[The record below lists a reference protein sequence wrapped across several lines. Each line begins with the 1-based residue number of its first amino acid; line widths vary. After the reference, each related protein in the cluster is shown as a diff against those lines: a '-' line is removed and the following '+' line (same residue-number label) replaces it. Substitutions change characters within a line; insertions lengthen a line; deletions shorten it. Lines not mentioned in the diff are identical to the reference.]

1 VSQLPIF
8 LFGVAVFFV
17 GGVGMVLIGLDLFR
31 SWSED
36 DEVAGGDAF
45 RAAEA
50 SRADDRSRR
59 GEG

>member
-1 VSQLPIF
+1 VNQLAIF

-31 SWSED
+31 SWEVE

-50 SRADDRSRR
+50 DRAEERARPSD
-59 GEG
+59 G

>member
-1 VSQLPIF
+1 MNQLPLF
-8 LFGVAVFFV
+8 LFGVAVFFI

-50 SRADDRSRR
+50 SRADERSR
-59 GEG
+59 GSEG

>member
-1 VSQLPIF
+1 MNQVPIF

-17 GGVGMVLIGLDLFR
+17 GGAGMVLIGLNLFR
-31 SWSED
+31 SWSEE

-50 SRADDRSRR
+50 SRAEERSRPSER
-59 GEG
+59 

>member
-1 VSQLPIF
+1 MNQLPIF
-8 LFGVAVFFV
+8 LFGVGVFFL

-31 SWSED
+31 SWSDD

-50 SRADDRSRR
+50 SRADERIRR